1 MSHFETIN
9 GNLIL
14 YTGPDTHVVV
24 PKGVY
29 MIVDGAFSDCDYI
42 ESVELP
48 EGLVKIEGDAFKNC
62 TALKEIKLPES
73 LEDIDMGA
81 FENCKSLRA
90 IAIPKNV
97 NYVSGGSF
105 CGCESLEKITVDEEN
120 QFYTSI
126 DNVLFEKDKTVLIK
140 YAPAKR
146 ERTYSVPSGVVEIS
160 YDVFSDSSS
169 LEYVEIPEG
178 VESIYG
184 SAFENCR
191 SLKGVT
197 LPQSLEHLV
206 FSTFENCT
214 SLKSIVIPKNVKSLP
229 SCTFENCQSLEY
241 VEIQNENI
249 EISEVAF
256 RGCDSL
262 KCIRLPKDFNMTTEW
277 WTKRF
282 SQEVTVVSALE
293 HLDKNTKIVKH
304 LQRDKYS
311 IIDSLVKSKRL
322 DLISQMLD
330 KSPKISLATINELI
344 DYLVGLGSVEAN
356 SALLNYKNEHFSK
369 EEIEREEKSSLKK
382 SLGLKCKTI
391 ADYKRLFKYQ
401 EKDGEIII
409 KGLKLRENQVEIP
422 EKIGDMVVTEIADY
436 AFENCNWLTTLII
449 PKTIKKIG
457 PNVFDGVG
465 NLTIYPQVQKK
476 PSGWS
481 KFWNNGLMVVW
492 KK

>member
-29 MIVDGAFSDCDYI
+29 MIADGAFSNCDYV

-48 EGLVKIEGDAFKNC
+48 EGLVKIDGDAFRDC
-62 TALKEIKLPES
+62 TALEKIKLPES

-81 FENCKSLRA
+81 FENCKSLKS

-105 CGCESLEKITVDEEN
+105 CGCESLEEITVDEEN
-120 QFYTSI
+120 QFYTVV
-126 DNVLFEKDKTVLIK
+126 DNVLFEKDKSVLIK
-140 YAPAKR
+140 YAPAKK
-146 ERTYSVPSGVVEIS
+146 EKSYSVPSGVVEIS
-160 YDVFSDSSS
+160 YDVFRDSSS
-169 LEYVEIPEG
+169 LESVEIPEG

-184 SAFENCR
+184 SAFENCK
-191 SLKGVT
+191 SLKSVA
-197 LPQSLEHLV
+197 LPQSLENLV
-206 FSTFENCT
+206 FSVFENCT
-214 SLKSIVIPKNVKSLP
+214 ALTSIVIPKKVKSLP
-229 SCTFENCQSLEY
+229 ACTFENCRSLEY
-241 VEIQNENI
+241 VEIQNEEI

-262 KCIRLPKDFNMTTEW
+262 KCIRLPSTFNMTAQW

-282 SQEVTVVSALE
+282 SQEVVVVSALE
-293 HLDKNTKIVKH
+293 YLDKDTKIVKY
-304 LQRDKYS
+304 LGKDKYS
-311 IIDSLVKSKRL
+311 IIDSLTKAKRL
-322 DLISQMLD
+322 DLVSQMLD

-344 DYLVGLGSVEAN
+344 DYVSGLGNVEAN
-356 SALLNYKNEHFSK
+356 SVLLNYKNEHFTRD
-369 EEIEREEKSSLKK
+369 EIEREEKSSLKK
-382 SLGLKCKTI
+382 SLGLKNKTI

-401 EKDGEIII
+401 EKEGKIII
-409 KGLKLRENQVEIP
+409 KGLKLREKYVEIP
-422 EKIGDMVVTEIADY
+422 EKIGDLVVTEISDL

-457 PNVFDGVG
+457 PNAFEGVG
-465 NLTIYPQVQKK
+465 NLTIYPQLEKK